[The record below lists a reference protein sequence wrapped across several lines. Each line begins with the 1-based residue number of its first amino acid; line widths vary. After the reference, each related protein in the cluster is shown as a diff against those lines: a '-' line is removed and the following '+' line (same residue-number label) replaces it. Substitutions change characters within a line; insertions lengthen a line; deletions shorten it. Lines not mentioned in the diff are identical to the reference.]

1 MKSAW
6 FRIAAWVVFVLIA
19 TIVMSLMC
27 WDWLSSNGES
37 GSSTMRNIVLMAAA
51 VIALPLAIW
60 RSIVVERQADTARK
74 QAETAQQG
82 LLNERY
88 QKGAEMLGNEVLSV
102 RLGGIYALRRLAE
115 EHPEIYHIQV
125 MQLFC
130 AFARHPTIEKDE
142 ETKLSDGKGKGTAE
156 KKGVNNDTRLRQDV
170 EAVMVAIG
178 SRSCKQRTLEYE
190 EKFKLDLRGAV
201 LSGANLE
208 QVPRL
213 NFSNADL
220 RGADLSRAAF
230 LEPDLS
236 SINLRDADLCD
247 ASLPGANLVGAFLW
261 GAKLSKA
268 DLWNADM
275 SHSILWNAD
284 VSGAKLTDTILSETK
299 FSGDTDKQVSGLT
312 QTQLNEARAHP
323 NRPPR
328 LNSIVDAETG
338 KPLVWR
344 GKSIGRER

>member
-1 MKSAW
+1 MKSTW
-6 FRIAAWVVFVLIA
+6 FRITAWVVFVLIA
-19 TIVMSLMC
+19 TIVMSLMY

-37 GSSTMRNIVLMAAA
+37 GSSTIRNIVLTAAA

-60 RSIVVERQADTARK
+60 RSIVAERQADTARK
-74 QAETAQQG
+74 QAETAESG

-88 QKGAEMLGNEVLSV
+88 QKGAEMLGNKVLSA

-115 EHPEIYHIQV
+115 EHSEIYHIQV

-142 ETKLSDGKGKGTAE
+142 ETKLSDGKGKETAE
-156 KKGVNNDTRLRQDV
+156 KKGVKNDTRLRQDV

-178 SRSCKQRTLEYE
+178 SRSCKQRALEYE

-236 SINLRDADLCD
+236 GINLRDADLCD
-247 ASLPGANLVGAFLW
+247 ATLPGANLVDAFLW

-312 QTQLNEARAHP
+312 QTQLNEARAYP

-328 LNSIVDAETG
+328 LNSVVDAETG